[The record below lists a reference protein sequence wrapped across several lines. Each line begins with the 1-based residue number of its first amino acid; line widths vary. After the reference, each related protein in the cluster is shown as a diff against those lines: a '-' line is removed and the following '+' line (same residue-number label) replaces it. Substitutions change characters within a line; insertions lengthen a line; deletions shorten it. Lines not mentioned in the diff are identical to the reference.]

1 MKSLCFLKPFGE
13 WGIGLSPIKYFLA
26 WKNHLT
32 WKLIMVNV
40 VVISV
45 VIWLAGVSVK
55 DFACIL
61 VGQYQLVGEEKSQFF
76 NQTMH
81 FYLLRA
87 SVLAIIVA
95 AVIHFFFI
103 KRLLAPL
110 KRLTQS
116 AQQLMGGTYPE
127 PIQPSSEDEIGQL
140 TRHFNELTRT
150 LKRTEENRKRMLSNI
165 SHDLRT
171 PLSSLN
177 GYLEA
182 LSNGVLEGNQ
192 ELYQSLL
199 EESLHLTRLVEQL
212 HQLTVWEDKQ
222 KTRLTLSKI
231 DIHELTNRCIQ
242 TFRWEYQN
250 KEIELHVSIQADTVI
265 GDDDGLKQVMNNLL
279 KNALVYNTGRNV
291 WVTGEAED
299 QFYRITVS
307 NFGEP
312 LQEDMRELVFER
324 FFQAD
329 PSRHRGENTKGSGLG
344 LAIVKE
350 IVEQHGG
357 KTGLYSESNKH
368 YFWFTIP
375 RCLDSQS
382 VQEA

>member
-1 MKSLCFLKPFGE
+1 M
-13 WGIGLSPIKYFLA
+13 
-26 WKNHLT
+26 T
-32 WKLIMVNV
+32 WKLIVVNV
-40 VVISV
+40 IVIAI

-87 SVLAIIVA
+87 SILAIIVA
-95 AVIHFFFI
+95 VVIHFFFI

-116 AQQLMGGTYPE
+116 AQQLIAGTYPE
-127 PIQPSSEDEIGQL
+127 PIQSSSEDEIGQL
-140 TRHFNELTRT
+140 TRHFNELTRK

-212 HQLTVWEDKQ
+212 HQLTVWEDRQ
-222 KTRLTLSKI
+222 KTRWALSKI

-250 KEIELHVSIQADTVI
+250 KDIELHVSIQADTVL
-265 GDDDGLKQVMNNLL
+265 GDDDGLKQVLNNLL

-291 WVTGEAED
+291 WVIGEIED

-307 NFGEP
+307 NLGEP

-324 FFQAD
+324 FFHAD

-350 IVEQHGG
+350 IVEQLGG

-368 YFWFTIP
+368 SFWFTIP
-375 RCLDSQS
+375 RYLDSQP
-382 VQEA
+382 VQGT